1 MCISA
6 LVCMAQCDLE
16 DVDCAF
22 TCGMLALDNQPF
34 LDISQCMADI
44 GCLPEYPDDGVCL
57 AEDSQ
62 AIQVFESALTVI
74 QCLSD
79 CVAIGFCDCFS
90 SPDFTVT
97 VTVLIGICDY
107 LFLVP

>member
-1 MCISA
+1 MGAILCTGR
-6 LVCMAQCDLE
+6 CDE
-16 DVDCAF
+16 DDAECAF
-22 TCGMLALDNQPF
+22 ECGMDALDNQPF

-79 CVAIGFCDCFS
+79 CVTIRFCDCDCFANFRLPES
-90 SPDFTVT
+90 VT
-97 VTVLIGICDY
+97 YPIL
-107 LFLVP
+107 